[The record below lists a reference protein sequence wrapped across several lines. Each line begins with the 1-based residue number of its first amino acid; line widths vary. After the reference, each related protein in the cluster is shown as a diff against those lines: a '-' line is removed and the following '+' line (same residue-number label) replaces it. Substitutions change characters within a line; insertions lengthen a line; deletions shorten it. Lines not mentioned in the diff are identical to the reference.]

1 MKKVYKISI
10 LIFSLLLICG
20 CSNNTKKM
28 VMFKD
33 DQGYEKRNY
42 VTYKFYG
49 ESEHFVFETGKV
61 YYGDNGEVYIY
72 IDNFKVLKDIKNGKE
87 LDEYKIDLCF
97 NNDSMFSNEMS
108 KVKGRSFDQI
118 LKDFSL
124 EESGIKSDKSE
135 DAFTRTDKYSFK
147 SAIKLS
153 IKYCY
158 KDGSCKTE
166 ILKLRYV

>member
-33 DQGYEKRNY
+33 DQGYEKMND

-49 ESEHFVFETGKV
+49 ESEHFGFETGKV

-72 IDNFKVLKDIKNGKE
+72 IDNFKVLNNIKNEQE
-87 LDEYKIDLCF
+87 LDEYKIDLSF
-97 NNDSMFSNEMS
+97 NNDSMFSDEMI
-108 KVKGRSFDQI
+108 KVNGRDFIQI
-118 LKDFSL
+118 LNDFSI
-124 EESGIKSDKSE
+124 EESGIKSKQEE

-147 SAIKLS
+147 SAIKLK

-166 ILKLRYV
+166 TLKLRYV

>member
-1 MKKVYKISI
+1 
-10 LIFSLLLICG
+10 
-20 CSNNTKKM
+20 
-28 VMFKD
+28 
-33 DQGYEKRNY
+33 
-42 VTYKFYG
+42 
-49 ESEHFVFETGKV
+49 
-61 YYGDNGEVYIY
+61 
-72 IDNFKVLKDIKNGKE
+72 
-87 LDEYKIDLCF
+87 
-97 NNDSMFSNEMS
+97 MFSNEMS